1 MRAFALILTAG
12 IIAVAFCET
21 AFPQDRPI
29 TIRVGTMLDGK
40 SGIQHN
46 TNIVV
51 QGSKIAKLDP
61 NAVNPTYD
69 LRNLTVMPGMIDVHV
84 HLNSHF
90 GQNGQFE
97 VEPRSPAAGA
107 LYMAEN
113 VYLYLMAGFTTVQSV
128 GDPSDVNIREA
139 VARGVLPGAR
149 VLTAIQPIDDKTG
162 SPEQI
167 RQLVRRLKAQHADV
181 IKIFG
186 SASIRD
192 GGKQT
197 LTQEQLDAAC
207 GEAKAQGLR
216 TMVHAH
222 GPDSIKASIRAGC
235 GQIEHGVFADD
246 EVLKLM
252 ADRGVYFDPNV
263 GVVLQNYMRNRSKYL
278 GIGNYTEQGFAYMEK
293 GIALNEA
300 MIKKAVAT
308 PGLKLVLG
316 TDANAGAHG
325 RNADEAIA
333 RVKQSG
339 QNPMD
344 AIISATSLSAKSLNM
359 DTMIGSIAPGMEA
372 DIIAVQGDPTTDIT
386 ALSNVVFVMK
396 GGKVYR
402 NQNRP

>member
-1 MRAFALILTAG
+1 MRILSLIVMAAFVAAALSG
-12 IIAVAFCET
+12 SGFSQE
-21 AFPQDRPI
+21 RPI
-29 TIRVGTMLDGK
+29 TIRVGMMLDGK
-40 SGIQHN
+40 GGVQRN

-51 QGSKIAKLDP
+51 QGSKIGKLDP
-61 NAVNPTYD
+61 NAANPTYD

-90 GQNGQFE
+90 GQDGRFE
-97 VEPRSPAAGA
+97 VVPRSPSAGA
-107 LYMAEN
+107 LHMMEN

-128 GDPSDVNIREA
+128 GDPSDVDIREA

-167 RQLVRRLKAQHADV
+167 RQLVRRLKGEHADV
-181 IKIFG
+181 VKIFA

-197 LTQEQLDAAC
+197 LTQDQLNAAC
-207 GEAKAQGLR
+207 GEAKMQGLR

-235 GQIEHGVFADD
+235 GQIEHGVFAND

-278 GIGNYTEQGFAYMEK
+278 DIGNYTEQGFAYMEK

-300 MIKKAVAT
+300 MIKKAVAM

-325 RNADEAIA
+325 RNADEVIA
-333 RVKQSG
+333 RVKQG
-339 QNPMD
+339 AQKPMD

-359 DTMIGSIAPGMEA
+359 DIMIGSIAPGMEA

-386 ALSNVVFVMK
+386 ALSRVAFVMK

-402 NQNRP
+402 NTQ

>member
-1 MRAFALILTAG
+1 MRIFYS
-12 IIAVAFCET
+12 IIAAVIMAVTFSVTDFSQEG
-21 AFPQDRPI
+21 PI

-40 SGIQHN
+40 GGVQHN

-51 QGSKIAKLDP
+51 QGSKIARIDP
-61 NAVNPTYD
+61 NVQNPTYD

-90 GQNGQFE
+90 GQDGRFE

-107 LYMAEN
+107 LYMMEN

-128 GDPSDVNIREA
+128 GDPTDVNIREA
-139 VARGVLPGAR
+139 VTRGIVPGAR
-149 VLTAIQPIDDKTG
+149 VLTAIQAIDDKTG
-162 SPEQI
+162 GPEQI
-167 RQLVRRLKAQHADV
+167 RQLVRRLKTEHADL
-181 IKIFG
+181 IKIFA

-197 LTQEQLDAAC
+197 LSQDQLNAAC
-207 GEAKAQGLR
+207 GEAKMQGLR

-252 ADRGVYFDPNV
+252 ADRGIYFDPNV

-293 GIALNEA
+293 WIALNEA

-325 RNADEAIA
+325 RNADELIA
-333 RVKQSG
+333 RVKQGG
-339 QNPMD
+339 QKPMD
-344 AIISATSLSAKSLNM
+344 AIISATSASAKSLNM
-359 DTMIGSIAPGMEA
+359 DAVIGSIGRGWKRISSPSRE
-372 DIIAVQGDPTTDIT
+372 IPQQTSP
-386 ALSNVVFVMK
+386 
-396 GGKVYR
+396 R
-402 NQNRP
+402 